1 MRSCLAIVLSLF
13 LVPAAGAV
21 CDFCNP
27 SIRLNERVAA
37 CFAEQYEA
45 ELVRLE
51 AEGRGFV
58 LVDLTQCVEDRTRGL
73 PSANAQRDIAAID
86 TSFVA
91 DEAALRCINAEIGRL
106 AGSLDPVVRLD
117 LTACP

>member
-1 MRSCLAIVLSLF
+1 MRSCLVAVLSIF
-13 LVPAAGAV
+13 FVSTAGAV

-37 CFAEQYEA
+37 CFSEQFEA

-51 AEGRGFV
+51 TEGRGFV
-58 LVDLTQCVEDRTRGL
+58 LVDLTQCVDEKTRGL
-73 PSANAQRDIAAID
+73 PGANTNGDSEVID